1 MRRYLVI
8 ANRTLCEQHLL
19 DEVHRRRL
27 ADPGCR
33 FHLIVPAS
41 HPSGAFTD
49 EQCWAQ
55 AEERLA
61 EALEIFAVGGIS
73 ATGEVGD
80 ADPVYAV
87 GDVLLRELGRFD
99 EIILSTLPVGAS
111 TWLAQNMVRRLRRS
125 TGLPV
130 THVLAEVHATTSS

>member
-8 ANRTLCEQHLL
+8 ANRTLCEQHLI
-19 DEVHRRRL
+19 DEVHRRRV
-27 ADPGCR
+27 AEPGCR
-33 FHLIVPAS
+33 FHLIVPAT

-49 EQCWAQ
+49 EQCWAA
-55 AEERLA
+55 AEERLT
-61 EALEIFAVGGIS
+61 EALEIFAMAGIS
-73 ATGEVGD
+73 ATGEVAD

-99 EIILSTLPVGAS
+99 EIIISTLPVGTS
-111 TWLAQNMVRRLRRS
+111 KWLAQNMVRRLRRS

-130 THVLAEVHATTSS
+130 THVLAEVSALTT

>member
-33 FHLIVPAS
+33 FHLVVPAT
-41 HPSGAFTD
+41 HPSGTFTD
-49 EQCWAQ
+49 DHCHGE
-55 AEERLA
+55 AEARLA
-61 EALEIFAVGGIS
+61 EALETLAIGGVS

-80 ADPVYAV
+80 ANPVYAV
-87 GDVLLRELGRFD
+87 GDVILREIGRFD
-99 EIILSTLPVGAS
+99 EIILSTLPVGMS
-111 TWLAQNMVRRLRRS
+111 KWLADNMVRRLKRA
-125 TGLPV
+125 TGLNV
-130 THVLAEVHATTSS
+130 THVIAEVSAVRT

>member
-8 ANRTLCEQHLL
+8 ANRTLCEQHLI
-19 DEVHRRRL
+19 DEVHRRRV
-27 ADPGCR
+27 AEPGCR
-33 FHLIVPAS
+33 FHLIVPAT
-41 HPSGAFTD
+41 HPSGAYTD
-49 EQCWAQ
+49 EQCWAA

-61 EALEIFAVGGIS
+61 EALEIFAVAGIS
-73 ATGEVGD
+73 ATGEVAD

-99 EIILSTLPVGAS
+99 EIIISTLPVGTS
-111 TWLAQNMVRRLRRS
+111 KWLAQNMVRRLRRS

-130 THVLAEVHATTSS
+130 THVLAEVSALTT

>member
-41 HPSGAFTD
+41 HPTSAVTE
-49 EQCWAQ
+49 EQCWHE
-55 AEERLA
+55 AEHRLA
-61 EALEIFAVGGIS
+61 EALDLLAVAGIS

-80 ADPVYAV
+80 ANPVYAV

-99 EIILSTLPVGAS
+99 EIILSTLPVGMS
-111 TWLAQNMVRRLRRS
+111 KWLSQNMIRRLKRS

-130 THVLAEVHATTSS
+130 THVIAEVAAVRS

>member
-19 DEVHRRRL
+19 DEVHRRRQ

-41 HPSGAFTD
+41 HPSGAFTE
-49 EQCWAQ
+49 EQCWHD
-55 AEERLA
+55 AEARLA
-61 EALEIFAVGGIS
+61 EALSILAAGGIS

-80 ADPVYAV
+80 ANPVYAV

-99 EIILSTLPVGAS
+99 EVILSTLPVGVS
-111 TWLAQNMVRRLRRS
+111 KWLSQNMVRRIKRA

-130 THVLAEVHATTSS
+130 THVIAEVAAVRA

>member
-19 DEVHRRRL
+19 EELERRRT

-33 FHLIVPAS
+33 FHLVVPAS
-41 HPSGAFTD
+41 HPAGTFTD
-49 EQCWAQ
+49 EQCRAQ
-55 AEERLA
+55 AQQRLTD
-61 EALEIFAVGGIS
+61 ALDALAAAGLS

-80 ADPVYAV
+80 ANPVYAV
-87 GDVLLRELGRFD
+87 GDVLLREIGRFD
-99 EIILSTLPVGAS
+99 EIILSTLPVGMS
-111 TWLAQNMVRRLRRS
+111 KWLAQNVVRRLKRS

-130 THVLAEVHATTSS
+130 THVLAAVPAVRT

>member
-1 MRRYLVI
+1 MHRYLVI

-19 DEVHRRRL
+19 DELDRRRT

-33 FHLIVPAS
+33 FHLVVPAS

-49 EQCWAQ
+49 GQCEEQAK
-55 AEERLA
+55 ARLDDA
-61 EALEIFAVGGIS
+61 LAALEANGFT

-80 ADPVYAV
+80 ANPVYAV
-87 GDVLLRELGRFD
+87 GDVLLREIGRFD

-111 TWLAQNMVRRLRRS
+111 RWLADNMVRRLKRS

-130 THVLAEVHATTSS
+130 THVIAEVSSVRR

>member
-19 DEVHRRRL
+19 DELHRRRT
-27 ADPGCR
+27 AEPGCR
-33 FHLIVPAS
+33 FHLVVPAS
-41 HPSGAFTD
+41 HPSGGFTD
-49 EQCWAQ
+49 AQCQAA

-61 EALEIFAVGGIS
+61 EALDTLAVGGIA

-80 ADPVYAV
+80 ANPVYAV
-87 GDVLLRELGRFD
+87 GDVILRELGRFD
-99 EIILSTLPVGAS
+99 EIILSTLPVGMS
-111 TWLAQNMVRRLRRS
+111 KWLAQNMVRRLKRA

-130 THVLAEVHATTSS
+130 THVIAEVGAIRAS

>member
-41 HPSGAFTD
+41 HPTGAFTD
-49 EQCWAQ
+49 EQCWA
-55 AEERLA
+55 AADARLA
-61 EALEIFAVGGIS
+61 EALDVFAMGGVS

-99 EIILSTLPVGAS
+99 EIILSTLPVGTS
-111 TWLAQNMVRRLRRS
+111 KWLAQNMVRRLRRS

-130 THVLAEVHATTSS
+130 THVLAEVPAATTA